1 MSFRIV
7 KGLEE
12 QIADSLL
19 EKAEYAAKYD
29 LEIARQVFQQYLDAY
44 YLDYSKKILNPPFLE
59 SYINRLAQPINT
71 GYVGINVSATIRYL
85 LFVNTMDFLIFN
97 FNANNR
103 LPHGYEH

>member
-1 MSFRIV
+1 MQFRIV

-29 LEIARQVFQQYLDAY
+29 LDLTRQIYHQYLKTY
-44 YLDYSKKILNPPFLE
+44 YLDYSKKIVNPPFPETYL
-59 SYINRLAQPINT
+59 NHLAQPMNT
-71 GYVGINVSATIRYL
+71 GYVGISVSATIRYL
-85 LFVNTMDFLIFN
+85 LFVNTIDHLIFN
-97 FNANNR
+97 FNAHNR